1 MGLISGGRTSSS
13 ISATATSSRTNVD
26 LVGSIGTSVTA
37 TYATADIA
45 YSFTVLSTGASDVA
59 TLTMTSGAVAQT
71 TGTPTITNAGEDFD
85 GTALETLV
93 TLNAIFIKFDEV
105 GAGTVAASGI
115 VAITGRE
122 DNQTNLT
129 SYPVGTTTLS
139 NLVLTFTAIGQQ
151 ATVTII
157 GKSA

>member
-1 MGLISGGRTSSS
+1 MGLISGARTSSS
-13 ISATATSSRTNVD
+13 IQATATSSKTNVD
-26 LVGSIGTSVTA
+26 LAGTIGSSATA
-37 TYATADIA
+37 TYTTADIA
-45 YSFTVLSTGASDVA
+45 YSFKVVSTGATDVA

-85 GTALETLV
+85 GTALIALV

-105 GAGTVAASGI
+105 GAGTVVASGA
-115 VAITGRE
+115 VANTGRE
-122 DNQTNLT
+122 DNQTVLV
-129 SYPVGTTTLS
+129 SYPNGATTLT
-139 NLVLTFTAIGQQ
+139 NLALTFTAIGQQ